1 MTERDSKRIMW
12 FLILVAVALLG
23 MKLLRFLVKSAGLVL
38 LVGIILL
45 VAGVVANAWRK
56 RR

>member
-1 MTERDSKRIMW
+1 MTERDSKRIVW
-12 FLILVAVALLG
+12 FLILVGVALLG
-23 MKLLRFLVKSAGLVL
+23 MKLLRFLVKSASLVL

-45 VAGVVANAWRK
+45 IVGVAMNAWRK